1 MTVGVG
7 GRGSTDR
14 VFGKFHSKKTCQV
27 RARGRYPGSVS
38 TTADTPAGRGPSPQ
52 SDASQVRRRVL
63 AGGERHWQLSDF
75 RDLSA
80 NAAAHTLSRM
90 AADGELQRLR
100 KGLYYRPKM
109 TAIGPSMPSATS
121 ALAQTFQAPLHP
133 AGLSA
138 ANALGLSTQNPG
150 RGEFATPAAAPP
162 GALAGAVVHTRR
174 PATRVGLSARDGA
187 LLETL
192 RERARSSDLSPEA
205 TERRL
210 LSLVSDPADFRRLA
224 SAALAEPPRVRAML
238 GALGQQ
244 AGAPASALK
253 LLRESLNPISRF
265 DFGALAGLE
274 HARDWQAQ

>member
-1 MTVGVG
+1 MTAAARR
-7 GRGSTDR
+7 RGSTDG
-14 VFGKFHSKKTCQV
+14 VFGKFYSKKTCQV
-27 RARGRYPGSVS
+27 RGMCRYSGSVS
-38 TTADTPAGRGPSPQ
+38 TNADTPTGRGPSPQ

-80 NAAAHTLSRM
+80 NAAAHALSRM
-90 AADGELQRLR
+90 AAEGELQRVR

-109 TAIGPSMPSATS
+109 TALGPSMPSATS

-150 RGEFATPAAAPP
+150 RGEFATPAAAAP
-162 GALAGAVVHTRR
+162 GALSGAVVHTRR
-174 PATRVGLSARDGA
+174 PYTRTGLSARDGA

-192 RERARSSDLSPEA
+192 RERARSSDLSPKA

-244 AGAPASALK
+244 AGAPASALGP
-253 LLRESLNPISRF
+253 LRESLNPISRF
-265 DFGALAGLE
+265 DFGALAGLA
-274 HARDWQAQ
+274 HARAWQAQ

>member
-1 MTVGVG
+1 MAARRWGL
-7 GRGSTDR
+7 TDK
-14 VFGKFHSKKTCQV
+14 VFGKFHNNKTCQI
-27 RARGRYPGSVS
+27 RAGDRYSGSVS
-38 TTADTPAGRGPSPQ
+38 TTADTPTGRGPSPQ

-63 AGGERHWQLSDF
+63 AGGERHWQLADF

-80 NAAAHTLSRM
+80 NAAAHALSRM
-90 AADGELQRLR
+90 ASAGELQRLR

-109 TAIGPSMPSATS
+109 TAIGPSLPSATS
-121 ALAQTFQAPLHP
+121 ALAQTFRAPLHP

-150 RGEFATPAAAPP
+150 RGEFATPAAAAP

-174 PATRVGLSARDGA
+174 PHTRTGLSARDGA

-224 SAALAEPPRVRAML
+224 TAALAEPPRVRAML

-244 AGAPASALK
+244 AESPAGALK
-253 LLRESLNPISRF
+253 QLRESLNPISRF